1 MNWGSLGQLGTAN
14 RALARL
20 GAKTTGRHFVLTPSL
35 ASAQL
40 ATPGTWG
47 DLNLNLPILGSQA
60 QHETIT
66 LANYTT
72 EAGEKPYQ
80 CSWSGCTWKFARS
93 DELTRHFRKHTG
105 QKPFRCHMCQ
115 RSFSRSDHLSLH
127 MKRH

>member
-1 MNWGSLGQLGTAN
+1 MVPEGVRVSIQIPDIQSPGVQRLGSLQDTQDCQAYQD
-14 RALARL
+14 ALPP
-20 GAKTTGRHFVLTPSL
+20 TF
-35 ASAQL
+35 Q
-40 ATPGTWG
+40 
-47 DLNLNLPILGSQA
+47 DLWSP
-60 QHETIT
+60 
-66 LANYTT
+66 
-72 EAGEKPYQ
+72 GEKPYQ